1 MLKRGKNKT
10 SKTRILKMKQR
21 RWDYLIY
28 TILIIIVV
36 LALAPVLWMFSSS
49 LKSIGEFYD
58 NRWLWPKEITP
69 SNYVH
74 AWQGTNFKAYL
85 LNSVVITGAAVGM
98 MVLIGS
104 MAACAISRYEF
115 RGANKIL
122 YLFLG
127 GQIVPPQ
134 AVLIPVLAIFKYLH
148 LVGTQQGLILVYVAA
163 GLPFT
168 VFLLQGFFRTLP
180 KELEESARVDGA
192 NELIIFWKILLPLA
206 RPALGAVIIFQSIW
220 VWNEFL
226 FALVFYNKP
235 GRSTLSVGILAIV
248 GEYFTDYP
256 MLMAALC
263 LSVIPVIVIFLMFSR
278 YFVKGITAGSVKG

>member
-1 MLKRGKNKT
+1 
-10 SKTRILKMKQR
+10 MKQR